1 MRYQEETSARRRPHC
16 TLLLLAA
23 ILVVSSSTAATA
35 DTIRAIGTPLEALAS
50 TAAIVEGTVKENA
63 YTFDEKAGPRTVA
76 TLTDVRADFG
86 RFSDTTLP
94 LATLGGPIDE
104 KRGLFIPE
112 LPLLTDDT
120 RYLVFL
126 TNVSWFFSPV
136 VESYVFRLEPDA
148 NGNEFLIAPT
158 GHVVVGLSESGL
170 QFSDDPV
177 IDPQVD
183 LGKPTAKHPLL
194 DPALLTGALSK
205 DRFLALVGRFLKAAP
220 LQGEF
225 IGSPAT
231 DRVWNQIVTG
241 DDSLRNASA
250 H

>member
-1 MRYQEETSARRRPHC
+1 MRYQEETSARRRPLC
-16 TLLLLAA
+16 SLLLLAA

-35 DTIRAIGTPLEALAS
+35 DTINAIGTPLDALAS

-63 YTFDEKAGPRTVA
+63 YTFDEKAGP
-76 TLTDVRADFG
+76 
-86 RFSDTTLP
+86 LP
-94 LATLGGPIDE
+94 LATLGGPINE
-104 KRGLFIPE
+104 KQGLFIPE

-136 VESYVFRLEPDA
+136 VEHYVFRLEPDA
-148 NGNEFLIAPT
+148 NGNEFLISPS
-158 GHVVVGLSESGL
+158 GHVVLGLSESGL

-183 LGKPTAKHPLL
+183 LGKPTDRNPLL

-205 DRFLALVGRFLKAAP
+205 DRFLALVGRFVKTVP
-220 LQGEF
+220 LQGAF

-241 DDSLRNASA
+241 DDSLRNANA